1 MGATRRDECHNAILR
16 SEKNMDDRSTSP
28 SAAAGNPALN
38 VIWNVPNVL
47 TTARLILAVICFV
60 FLTFDWYLTSLIL
73 FAIAAGTD
81 WIDGFWARRYG
92 QITQLGRILDPFADK
107 IIICGT
113 FTFLAAV
120 PLVQRNGT
128 SASEIWAWM
137 AVVVVAREMLV
148 TALRS
153 FFEEHGS
160 DFSAKWSGKWKMV
173 LQCAAVALSLWRLWY
188 YEYDARWAAWET
200 EPSLISTWSLRL
212 VAWSAIALTIYSG
225 WVYVQRAMSLLKT
238 K

>member
-1 MGATRRDECHNAILR
+1 
-16 SEKNMDDRSTSP
+16 MDDVATSS
-28 SAAAGNPALN
+28 SAANSPPALN

-47 TTARLILAVICFV
+47 TISRIVLSVFCFVCFV
-60 FLTFDWYLTSLIL
+60 FEWYLAALIF

-81 WIDGFWARRYG
+81 WVDGFWARRYG

-120 PLVQRNGT
+120 PPTAYG
-128 SASEIWAWM
+128 SASQVAAWM
-137 AVVVVAREMLV
+137 AVIVIARELLV

-153 FFEEHGS
+153 FFEEHGA

-173 LQCAAVALSLWRLWY
+173 AQCAAVAASLALLWRYGYASGIWHSVPTQPPAWAVWIVRLTV
-188 YEYDARWAAWET
+188 WAA
-200 EPSLISTWSLRL
+200 
-212 VAWSAIALTIYSG
+212 VAMTVYSG
-225 WVYVQRAMSLLKT
+225 WVYVQRALSMLRK
-238 K
+238 

>member
-1 MGATRRDECHNAILR
+1 
-16 SEKNMDDRSTSP
+16 MDDRAAVTSRP
-28 SAAAGNPALN
+28 AALN
-38 VIWNVPNVL
+38 VVWNVPNIL
-47 TTARLILAVICFV
+47 TIARLVLSVICFV
-60 FLTFDWYLTSLIL
+60 TLTFDWYLTSLVL

-81 WIDGFWARRYG
+81 WVDGFYARRYG

-120 PLVQRNGT
+120 PPVFSERGLDS

-137 AVVVVAREMLV
+137 AVIVVAREILV

-173 LQCAAVALSLWRLWY
+173 FQCAAVAMSLWRLWY
-188 YEYDARWAAWET
+188 YDFDSHAMSWGIIPPA
-200 EPSLISTWSLRL
+200 SITWTLRL
-212 VAWSAIALTIYSG
+212 LVWIAVIMTIYSG
-225 WVYVQRAMSLLKT
+225 WVYVRRALDLLRK
-238 K
+238 

>member
-1 MGATRRDECHNAILR
+1 MDDGAQISSAATRR
-16 SEKNMDDRSTSP
+16 P
-28 SAAAGNPALN
+28 PALN
-38 VIWNVPNVL
+38 VVWNVPNVL
-47 TTARLILAVICFV
+47 TVARLVLSVICFV
-60 FLTFDWYLTSLIL
+60 TLTLGWYLPSLVL

-81 WIDGFWARRYG
+81 WVDGFYARRYG

-120 PLVQRNGT
+120 PPVYGETGLSA

-137 AVVVVAREMLV
+137 AVVVIAREILV

-173 LQCAAVALSLWRLWY
+173 LQCGAVALSLWRLWY
-188 YEYDARWAAWET
+188 YRFDATLGRWYDEPTAW
-200 EPSLISTWSLRL
+200 STWSLRIL
-212 VAWSAIALTIYSG
+212 VWAAVIMTIYSG
-225 WVYVQRAMSLLKT
+225 WVYVRRAMDLLRS
-238 K
+238 

>member
-1 MGATRRDECHNAILR
+1 
-16 SEKNMDDRSTSP
+16 MDDRTSPP
-28 SAAAGNPALN
+28 SAAVKAPGLD

-47 TTARLILAVICFV
+47 TTARLVLSIICFV
-60 FLTFDWYLTSLIL
+60 FMAIDWYLTSLVL

-81 WIDGFWARRYG
+81 WVDGFWARRYG

-120 PLVQRNGT
+120 PPVYHRTGIDS

-137 AVVVVAREMLV
+137 AVLVVAREMLV
-148 TALRS
+148 TALRG
-153 FFEEHGS
+153 FFEEHGT

-173 LQCAAVALSLWRLWY
+173 FQCAAVGLSLWRLWY
-188 YEYDARWAAWET
+188 YDFDSNNGSWENG
-200 EPSLISTWSLRL
+200 EPSLLSTWSLRL
-212 VAWSAIALTIYSG
+212 IVWIAIALTIYSG
-225 WVYVQRAMSLLKT
+225 WVYVQRAMSLLKS

>member
-1 MGATRRDECHNAILR
+1 
-16 SEKNMDDRSTSP
+16 MDDKAP
-28 SAAAGNPALN
+28 PVLN
-38 VIWNVPNVL
+38 VIWNVPNIL
-47 TTARLILAVICFV
+47 TISRLILSVVCFIFFV
-60 FLTFDWYLTSLIL
+60 FEWYLPALVF

-81 WIDGFWARRYG
+81 WVDGFWARRYG

-120 PLVQRNGT
+120 PSVFSEIGLNS

-137 AVVVVAREMLV
+137 AVIVIARELLV
-148 TALRS
+148 TLLRS
-153 FFEEHGS
+153 FFEEHGF

-173 LQCAAVALSLWRLWY
+173 FQCAAVAASLWRLWY
-188 YEYDARWAAWET
+188 YEYNPTSQRWGVDPAFW
-200 EPSLISTWSLRL
+200 STWSLRL
-212 VAWSAIALTIYSG
+212 LVWSAVAMTIYSG
-225 WVYVQRAMSLLKT
+225 WVYVQRALAMLK

>member
-1 MGATRRDECHNAILR
+1 
-16 SEKNMDDRSTSP
+16 MDDRTAP
-28 SAAAGNPALN
+28 SSSATERPPALN

-47 TTARLILAVICFV
+47 TISRLVLSVFCFIA
-60 FLTFDWYLTSLIL
+60 LTFQWYLPSLVL

-81 WIDGFWARRYG
+81 WVDGFWARRYG
-92 QITQLGRILDPFADK
+92 QITQLGRIIDPFADK

-120 PLVQRNGT
+120 PPVESKQWLDS

-137 AVVVVAREMLV
+137 AVVVIARELLV

-173 LQCAAVALSLWRLWY
+173 LQCGAVAGSLARLWY
-188 YEYDARWAAWET
+188 YGFGETRGYWRIDPPAW
-200 EPSLISTWSLRL
+200 STWSLRL
-212 VAWSAIALTIYSG
+212 LVWGAVAMTIYSG
-225 WVYVQRAMSLLKT
+225 WVYVQRALSLLRK
-238 K
+238 

>member
-1 MGATRRDECHNAILR
+1 
-16 SEKNMDDRSTSP
+16 MDDGTPAP
-28 SAAAGNPALN
+28 SATKLPPAIN
-38 VIWNVPNVL
+38 VVWNVPNILTISRLVL
-47 TTARLILAVICFV
+47 SIFCFV
-60 FLTFDWYLTSLIL
+60 VFPFEWYLAALIL

-81 WIDGFWARRYG
+81 WVDGFWARRYG

-120 PLVQRNGT
+120 PPTITGE
-128 SASEIWAWM
+128 SASEVTAWM
-137 AVVVVAREMLV
+137 AVIVIARELLV

-173 LQCAAVALSLWRLWY
+173 FQCAAVAASLARLWHY
-188 YEYDARWAAWET
+188 GYHSNSWAVQPPEWTA
-200 EPSLISTWSLRL
+200 WSLRL
-212 VAWSAIALTIYSG
+212 LVWSAVAMTIYSG
-225 WVYVQRAMSLLKT
+225 WVYVQRALQMLRP
-238 K
+238 

>member
-1 MGATRRDECHNAILR
+1 M
-16 SEKNMDDRSTSP
+16 NMDDGSTT
-28 SAAAGNPALN
+28 SAARTPALN

-47 TTARLILAVICFV
+47 TTARLVLSVICFV
-60 FLTFDWYLTSLIL
+60 FLTIDWYLTSLVL

-81 WIDGFWARRYG
+81 WVDGFWARRYG

-120 PLVQRNGT
+120 PPVFNKEGLDS

-137 AVVVVAREMLV
+137 AVVVIAREMLV

-188 YEYDARWAAWET
+188 YDFNATNGLWENGPPAPAATWA
-200 EPSLISTWSLRL
+200 LRL
-212 VAWSAIALTIYSG
+212 VVWSAIALTIYSG
-225 WVYVQRAMSLLKT
+225 WVYVQRAMLLLKA

>member
-1 MGATRRDECHNAILR
+1 MDER
-16 SEKNMDDRSTSP
+16 
-28 SAAAGNPALN
+28 NPLN
-38 VIWNVPNVL
+38 VVWNVPNIL
-47 TTARLILAVICFV
+47 TIARLVLSVFCFV
-60 FLTFDWYLTSLIL
+60 TLTFDWYLTSLVL

-81 WIDGFWARRYG
+81 WVDGFYARRYG

-120 PLVQRNGT
+120 PPVFSERGLNA
-128 SASEIWAWM
+128 SSSEIWAWM
-137 AVVVVAREMLV
+137 AVIVVAREILV

-173 LQCAAVALSLWRLWY
+173 FQCAAVAASLAMLWHYGYASGFWHHEPLAWVIWSVRL
-188 YEYDARWAAWET
+188 
-200 EPSLISTWSLRL
+200 L
-212 VAWSAIALTIYSG
+212 VWSAVAMTIYSG
-225 WVYVQRAMSLLKT
+225 WVYVQRAIQMSRG
-238 K
+238 

>member
-1 MGATRRDECHNAILR
+1 MDGQNVSQAVASNR
-16 SEKNMDDRSTSP
+16 SP
-28 SAAAGNPALN
+28 VLN
-38 VIWNVPNVL
+38 DVWNVPNVL
-47 TTARLILAVICFV
+47 TIARLVLSVVCFV
-60 FLTFDWYLTSLIL
+60 TLTLGWFLPSLVL

-81 WIDGFWARRYG
+81 WVDGFYARRYG

-120 PLVQRNGT
+120 PPDFGSRGLDA

-137 AVVVVAREMLV
+137 AVVVVAREILV

-160 DFSAKWSGKWKMV
+160 DFSAKWSGKWKRV
-173 LQCAAVALSLWRLWY
+173 FKCAAVAMSLWRLWSY
-188 YEYDARWAAWET
+188 QFGSRRMSWGVTPPA
-200 EPSLISTWSLRL
+200 SITWTLRL
-212 VAWSAIALTIYSG
+212 LVWTAVIMTIYSG
-225 WVYVQRAMSLLKT
+225 WVYVRRALDLMRS
-238 K
+238 

>member
-1 MGATRRDECHNAILR
+1 
-16 SEKNMDDRSTSP
+16 MDDRTATHSVAGP
-28 SAAAGNPALN
+28 SAASLG

-47 TTARLILAVICFV
+47 TMARLVLSVICFV
-60 FLTFDWYLTSLIL
+60 FLAIDWYLAGLIL

-113 FTFLAAV
+113 FMFLAAV
-120 PLVQRNGT
+120 PPVRGQTGLDA

-137 AVVVVAREMLV
+137 AVIVIAREILV

-153 FFEEHGS
+153 FFEEHGT

-173 LQCAAVALSLWRLWY
+173 LQCAAAAMSLWRLWY
-188 YEYDARWAAWET
+188 YDFDAAAQQWGAVV
-200 EPSLISTWSLRL
+200 PDAVTWSLRL
-212 VAWSAIALTIYSG
+212 LVWGAVALTIYSG
-225 WVYVQRAMSLLKT
+225 WVYVDRALRLVTGREQGAGSRE
-238 K
+238 

>member
-1 MGATRRDECHNAILR
+1 
-16 SEKNMDDRSTSP
+16 MDDLKSSP
-28 SAAAGNPALN
+28 PAAEKSAPALN
-38 VIWNVPNVL
+38 DIWNVPNIL
-47 TTARLILAVICFV
+47 TTARLILSVICFV
-60 FLTFDWYLTSLIL
+60 FLSVDWYLTSLVL
-73 FAIAAGTD
+73 FVIAAGTD
-81 WIDGFWARRYG
+81 WVDGFWARRYG

-120 PLVQRNGT
+120 PPVYHETGLDA
-128 SASEIWAWM
+128 SSSEIWAWM
-137 AVVVVAREMLV
+137 AVLVIAREMLV

-153 FFEEHGS
+153 FFEEHGT

-188 YEYDARWAAWET
+188 YEFNPNSLMWGS
-200 EPSLISTWSLRL
+200 EPPTAITWTLRL
-212 VAWSAIALTIYSG
+212 IVWGAIALTIYSG
-225 WVYVQRAMSLLKT
+225 WVYVHRAMSLLKV